1 MDIVRIIGLS
11 HVEGKASGLIDG
23 LKEWQ
28 DGLRPGDSLVI
39 SPISL
44 QMSPD
49 SCIVGFVEI
58 LTPRN
63 FPQRALSALPESLKL
78 DEVRGI
84 VSYLQPKTEAKAPI
98 KPKTKAKKA

>member
-1 MDIVRIIGLS
+1 MDIVRIIGLA

-44 QMSPD
+44 QMSAD

-63 FPQRALSALPESLKL
+63 FPQRALSALPECLKL

-84 VSYLQPKTEAKAPI
+84 VSYLQSKTEAKAPT

>member
-28 DGLRPGDSLVI
+28 DGLRPGDSIVI

-44 QMSPD
+44 QMSAD

-63 FPQRALSALPESLKL
+63 FPQRAINALPKCLKF

-84 VSYLQPKTEAKAPI
+84 VTYLQPKTEAKTST